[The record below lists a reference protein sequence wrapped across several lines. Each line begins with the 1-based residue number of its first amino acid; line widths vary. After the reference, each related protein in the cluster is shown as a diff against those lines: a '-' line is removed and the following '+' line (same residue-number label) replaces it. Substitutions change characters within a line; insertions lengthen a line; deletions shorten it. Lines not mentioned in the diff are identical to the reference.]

1 MTIDER
7 ARHELFLAVE
17 HHLGPSQAETLMG
30 MLPPVGWADVATK
43 HDLAALEERIDLRFE
58 SIDLRFESIDL
69 RFDAIDLRFDAID
82 RRFESLDPR
91 FESIEH
97 RILGE
102 LDRKLN
108 QQTRTLFFGVVGMQ
122 ATMVALIAA
131 LLR

>member
-17 HHLGPSQAETLMG
+17 HRLGPSQAETLMAL
-30 MLPPVGWADVATK
+30 LPPVGWADVATK
-43 HDLAALEERIDLRFE
+43 HDLDALESRLDL
-58 SIDLRFESIDL
+58 
-69 RFDAIDLRFDAID
+69 
-82 RRFESLDPR
+82 RFESLDPR
-91 FESIEH
+91 FESIKH

-122 ATMVALIAA
+122 ATMVALVAA

>member
-17 HHLGPSQAETLMG
+17 HRLGASQAETLMAL
-30 MLPPVGWADVATK
+30 LPPVGWADVATK
-43 HDLAALEERIDLRFE
+43 HDLDALESRLDLRFEAIDLRFE
-58 SIDLRFESIDL
+58 AIDLRFE
-69 RFDAIDLRFDAID
+69 AID

-122 ATMVALIAA
+122 ATMVALVAA